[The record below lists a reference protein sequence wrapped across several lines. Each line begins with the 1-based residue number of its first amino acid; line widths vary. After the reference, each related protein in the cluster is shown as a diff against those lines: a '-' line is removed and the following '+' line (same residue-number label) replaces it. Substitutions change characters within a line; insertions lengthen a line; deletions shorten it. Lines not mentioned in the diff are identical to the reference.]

1 MSTTLSW
8 LQPPSR
14 ALIVGVNEYE
24 NEQISNL
31 EGCVRDALDI
41 ATFLFADLAMPANQ
55 IRLLTSPTYTPARG
69 NKLLARHHL
78 KRFVG
83 QSATPDQERLL
94 TSATFAK
101 GTLHATRDNIIQG
114 IRDFLGNA
122 APGEEVLF
130 YYSGHG
136 STNRLKENI
145 RFGDEKGETLVPTD
159 AGVNLAEGTA
169 SESQPSYTET
179 YQILD
184 RELRY
189 LVAELLEK
197 GIRITIVAD
206 SCHSGGIV
214 RGEHAE
220 AEEDSASKAR
230 LTTAWHNARDLN
242 TLLDGQV
249 DFTRLE
255 ELYSGIPLA
264 YTHIAGCLSTE
275 LSYEVKGKDRRYQGA
290 MTSALL
296 RTLREVKGAV
306 TYRELGRALRSSV
319 PEHANKEKQHP
330 NITGAQERLPFSNQT
345 IRRPSPLFAVQRV
358 RKRWIELDGG
368 QLEGVNQNAIL
379 TCYSDWSLSTAQ
391 GEYKVV
397 KSRANVARAEPI
409 KGSKPVYPK
418 IGQPL
423 MLKTRADRPTV
434 FFDLSAHKIAE
445 AWRVREEAAGQG
457 GRLQP
462 AFADF
467 GSSNSAF
474 GFGVNVQKQEAEE
487 DEDEAWQESRSW
499 KGVPYLIEAFSED
512 ADYRVSVEHQML
524 VVKRRD
530 GSLVEALHKE
540 IYDTE
545 STIPYNKRHHTPDF
559 LSFLIDRTIN
569 YQTFVAKKPGKKDT
583 LKLNVAGEEP
593 EVKVEVQFAPI
604 GQSPIPL
611 TADEQFAL
619 PAGARLHINIS
630 NQTYKNKDLF
640 VNLYYLDPALYFAER
655 IWPSDG
661 TEQLQAQ
668 TSRTSICQLEHW
680 SGGLLNLKLFLSTK
694 PLNLEKQPCGG
705 PQWQRGASAS
715 SVRPLKT
722 SSQGWNAYHFVLG
735 ATKETDSG
743 PHPQPLS
750 Q

>member
-31 EGCVRDALDI
+31 QGCVRDALDV
-41 ATFLFADLAMPANQ
+41 ATFLFADLGMPASH
-55 IRLLTSPTYTPARG
+55 IRLLTSPTYRPARG
-69 NKLLARHHL
+69 NRLLARHHL
-78 KRFVG
+78 KGFLG
-83 QSATPDQERLL
+83 QSPTPEQERLL
-94 TSATFAK
+94 NSAAFAK
-101 GTLHATRDNIIQG
+101 GTLHATRANIIEG
-114 IRDFLGNA
+114 IRDFLGNV

-145 RFGDEKGETLVPTD
+145 RFGDEKGETLVPAD
-159 AGVNLAEGTA
+159 AGVNVAESTTSGD
-169 SESQPSYTET
+169 QPSYTET

-197 GIRITIVAD
+197 GIRMTIVAD

-214 RGEHAE
+214 RGEHDE
-220 AEEDSASKAR
+220 AEEDSAPRAR
-230 LTTAWHNARDLN
+230 LTTAWHNGRDLK

-255 ELYSGIPLA
+255 ALYSGIPLP
-264 YTHIAGCLSTE
+264 YTHIAGCLATE

-330 NITGAQERLPFSNQT
+330 NITGEQERLPFSNQT
-345 IRRPSPLFAVQRV
+345 IRRSSPLFAVQKV

-368 QLEGVNQNAIL
+368 QLEGVNQDCIL
-379 TCYSDWSLSTAQ
+379 ICYSDWSLSTAQ
-391 GEYKVV
+391 GEYKVI

-409 KGSKPVYPK
+409 KSSNPVYPK

-423 MLKTRADRPTV
+423 MLKTRADRPTI

-445 AWRVREEAAGQG
+445 AWREREESAGQG
-457 GRLQP
+457 GGIQP
-462 AFADF
+462 AFGNF
-467 GSSNSAF
+467 GWSNSAF
-474 GFGVNVQKQEAEE
+474 GFGVSTQKQEEE
-487 DEDEAWQESRSW
+487 EDEAWQESNSW

-512 ADYRVSVEHQML
+512 ADYRASVEQQML
-524 VVKRRD
+524 IVKQRD

-540 IYDTE
+540 IYDPE
-545 STIPYNKRHHTPDF
+545 SNHPTTIPFNKRHHHTADF
-559 LSFLIDRTIN
+559 LSFLLDRIIN
-569 YQTFVAKKPGKKDT
+569 YQTFVAKKPGKRET
-583 LKLNVAGEEP
+583 LRLNVTGEEP

-604 GQSPIPL
+604 GQSTVAL
-611 TADEQFAL
+611 TTDDQFAL
-619 PAGARLHINIS
+619 PAGARLQINIS

-640 VNLYYLDPALYFAER
+640 VNLYYLDPELYFAER

-661 TEQLQAQ
+661 TEQLQAN
-668 TSRTSICQLEHW
+668 TSRNSIWQLEHW

-694 PLNLEKQPCGG
+694 PLNLEQRPCGA

-715 SVRPLKT
+715 SVRALKT
-722 SSQGWNAYHFVLG
+722 SSQGWNAYDFVLG
-735 ATKETDSG
+735 ATKETNSG
-743 PHPQPLS
+743 YNFL
-750 Q
+750 